1 MNSAWYLILEAI
13 DEAFGVEGFKILGTS
28 AIKKEKEKNIYL
40 KRKTYFEI
48 PYSVATK
55 ELGKQTSMLLFFI
68 KKKKTL
74 DFVQNLAF
82 QHQKRSEPNIN
93 S

>member
-1 MNSAWYLILEAI
+1 LGSSNRSGENNGVNSAWYLILEAI

-68 KKKKTL
+68 KKKKNT
-74 DFVQNLAF
+74 
-82 QHQKRSEPNIN
+82 
-93 S
+93 